1 MTESLNILDDNYP
14 TLQSAL
20 APVFRMI
27 YANQKPVF
35 IKVNNV
41 YLYIE
46 PTTTVNDIL
55 VSYKKRLQIK
65 HKVSEKTVN
74 KYGR

>member
-1 MTESLNILDDNYP
+1 MTEGLNILDYNYP
-14 TLQSAL
+14 ELQNAL
-20 APVFRMI
+20 VPVFRMI

-35 IKVNNV
+35 VKVNNV

-55 VSYKKRLQIK
+55 VSYKQRLEMKREVLERPI
-65 HKVSEKTVN
+65 N
-74 KYGR
+74 KYER